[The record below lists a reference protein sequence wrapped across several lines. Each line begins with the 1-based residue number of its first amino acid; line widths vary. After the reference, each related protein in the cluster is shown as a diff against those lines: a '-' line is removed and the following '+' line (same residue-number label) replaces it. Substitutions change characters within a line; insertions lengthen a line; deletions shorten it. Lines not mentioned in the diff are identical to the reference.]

1 MKMRQEV
8 ISGSFLLE
16 GLPWI
21 LQQLPHSSE
30 GCGQQGLHGGI
41 WSGERQWAHR
51 FPRCRPRGSPGPWLD
66 CLSKCWAER
75 ELPGVFM
82 SSWRVWGDGNHRTD
96 RGLFIWWLTCLFL
109 LPLEFVKTP
118 WARAQLTDL
127 IPGWQGWGWG
137 RGWGRVGPGHQ
148 RSTQPKQA
156 QGVRVCVFV
165 QCWQWCPGKPCLLT
179 LNSRLVEFLLIPCH
193 EAGTILTTVRGAD
206 KTMSEHKSSASFG
219 FLICNLP

>member
-109 LPLEFVKTP
+109 LPLEFVK
-118 WARAQLTDL
+118 ARSMGQSSTYRLNTWMA
-127 IPGWQGWGWG
+127 GVGVG
-137 RGWGRVGPGHQ
+137 RGGGEGWDQATRGVH
-148 RSTQPKQA
+148 STSKHRELGSVCLYSAGNDALGNPVCWPWTQDLLSSCWYPVMKLGQFWP
-156 QGVRVCVFV
+156 QSGEQTRVC
-165 QCWQWCPGKPCLLT
+165 QNTNLLHP
-179 LNSRLVEFLLIPCH
+179 LDF
-193 EAGTILTTVRGAD
+193 
-206 KTMSEHKSSASFG
+206 
-219 FLICNLP
+219 